1 MNFNIDKCILLRF
14 TQSHSPIING
24 YFLNNQVI
32 QYSDVYKYLGIQLNN
47 TLSWNT
53 HITTIVNKATRML
66 NFIKRNLSKCIY
78 TTKSTAYTTLVR
90 SILEYATEVWDPHHK
105 FLIRKIEMVQRR
117 AARWVLSDYRLQSSV
132 TAMIDEL
139 GWVTLEQRCRRNRLI
154 QLYKIIN
161 GYTPGAELPAIY
173 LPQTIIT
180 RHYHPSRFIL
190 PAANTTNYQA
200 SFFYRTVKDW
210 NDLPLNFYSIPTLS
224 IFSNTI
230 NAHT

>member
-1 MNFNIDKCILLRF
+1 MYTNIW
-14 TQSHSPIING
+14 G
-24 YFLNNQVI
+24 YSLI
-32 QYSDVYKYLGIQLNN
+32 N

-66 NFIKRNLSKCIY
+66 NFIKRNLSKCGY
-78 TTKSTAYTTLVR
+78 TTKSTTYTTLKLVR
-90 SILEYATEVWDPHHK
+90 PILEYATEVWDPHHK
-105 FLIRKIEMVQRR
+105 FLIRKIEMVQRC
-117 AARWVLSDYRLQSSV
+117 AARWVLSDYRFQSSV

-139 GWVTLEQRCRRNRLI
+139 GWVTLEQRRRRNRLI

-200 SFFYRTVKDW
+200 SFFYHTVKDW